1 MARRDIRQRR
11 IQQSPKTPSKSSL
24 VPEEMEIRDIPGKGT
39 FLVVKHNN
47 KLMYIKWDDNSGL
60 PDYDGNSLT
69 TYWDDLQV
77 PVTAIRL
84 GGASPADAVAY
95 KGSIV
100 LSFDDVTD
108 EFIYFIAQLPHSYI
122 EGSDIEF
129 HIHWTPKV
137 SGSAAGAENVKWDMT
152 YSWANIGDSFP
163 GETSATVSK
172 DVQNDSADEHLLT
185 EVVDID
191 GTSKKISSILLCSLG
206 RDTAVASNYAN
217 EVYVVAID
225 FHFQTDG
232 KGSRAEDIK

>member
-47 KLMYIKWDDNSGL
+47 KLMYIKWEDNFGL
-60 PDYDGNSLT
+60 PAYDGDSYT
-69 TYWDDLQV
+69 EWWDDLQV
-77 PVTAIRL
+77 PVTSIRL

-100 LSFDDVTD
+100 LSFDSGTD
-108 EFIYFIAQLPHSYI
+108 EFVYFIAQLPHSYI
-122 EGSDIEF
+122 EGSNIDF
-129 HIHWTPKV
+129 HIHWTPKT
-137 SGSAAGAENVKWDMT
+137 SGAAAGAENVKWDMT
-152 YSWANIGDSFP
+152 HSWANIGDSFP
-163 GETSATVSK
+163 AETSVTKSK

-185 EVVDID
+185 DIIEID
-191 GTSKKISSILLCSLG
+191 GTSKKLSSVLLCSLG
-206 RDTAVASNYAN
+206 RDTAVGSNYGA
-217 EVYVVAID
+217 EAYIVAMD

-232 KGSRAEDIK
+232 KGSRAETIK